1 MRVLG
6 IDPGATGALV
16 LLRGDRISV
25 CDMPFVLIQR
35 GMRKEKGSN
44 KKVPRYVKHTD
55 AAMLAGIIK
64 MYRPDHAWV
73 EKVHSM
79 PKQGVSSTF
88 AFGRCVG
95 VIEGVLAGLGIP
107 MSFVTPQAWQKELK
121 LIKKGKGATR
131 QRASE
136 LWPYKAK
143 AFRLAKH
150 DGRADAAMIGRYGRR
165 QLRKDA
171 A

>member
-6 IDPGATGALV
+6 IDPGATGAIV
-16 LLRGDRISV
+16 LLRGDKLNV
-25 CDMPFVLIQR
+25 CDMPFVLIKR
-35 GMRKEKGSN
+35 GKRM
-44 KKVPRYVKHTD
+44 VKHTD

-64 MYRPDHAWV
+64 EYMPDHAWV

-79 PKQGVSSTF
+79 PNQGVSSTF

-143 AFRLAKH
+143 AFRLVKH
-150 DGRADAAMIGRYGRR
+150 DGRADAAMIARYGRR
-165 QLRKDA
+165 QLRKDRDD
-171 A
+171 